1 MKNLFLLLL
10 IFSVLTISAQD
21 NWLLQ
26 SVNFKSETEKLKEI
40 IPVVNEYTGHF
51 AMFFKGNNELK
62 ALLYNED
69 QKQIFEPVYIENL
82 PKNFDVFI
90 NHIYSENQYTLF
102 FKNNASK
109 KYGCILINF
118 ETGKYVISND
128 LPIQLKG
135 EKIVETFN
143 DKNQLYFLTIKTN
156 SAICYIYT
164 FQLDGSF
171 TKKDIDLSSIPFEKY
186 NGSILKLSDFLS
198 NAYVNNLLN
207 KIDYNEPV
215 PLEKTSTYIKI
226 FYNEG
231 VITILNNYYDAYTY
245 IINISVNDITYN
257 YKKIDNE
264 NFDLKASK
272 KGSNSFIYEDY
283 FFSVNATSD
292 ILNLIIYNYKNG
304 AIVKEYQILKDKEIT
319 FKNTPIIREGGDF
332 DNYRE
337 LEKTSQFLRKVSNP
351 NLGVAI
357 YRNDKNYIITLGS
370 SQEVATGSPAMIGG
384 MLGGAIG
391 GAIGG
396 ALFATFDSY
405 TKTRSTRIACVFDEN
420 FDHVEGEVP
429 LNIFD
434 KINNYLEEKNLK
446 KKPLQTIFKYK
457 NNYIWGCYNEP
468 NKSYR
473 LIKF

>member
-171 TKKDIDLSSIPFEKY
+171 TKKDIDLSSIPFDKY

-231 VITILNNYYDAYTY
+231 V
-245 IINISVNDITYN
+245 
-257 YKKIDNE
+257 
-264 NFDLKASK
+264 
-272 KGSNSFIYEDY
+272 
-283 FFSVNATSD
+283 
-292 ILNLIIYNYKNG
+292 
-304 AIVKEYQILKDKEIT
+304 
-319 FKNTPIIREGGDF
+319 
-332 DNYRE
+332 
-337 LEKTSQFLRKVSNP
+337 
-351 NLGVAI
+351 
-357 YRNDKNYIITLGS
+357 
-370 SQEVATGSPAMIGG
+370 
-384 MLGGAIG
+384 
-391 GAIGG
+391 
-396 ALFATFDSY
+396 
-405 TKTRSTRIACVFDEN
+405 
-420 FDHVEGEVP
+420 
-429 LNIFD
+429 
-434 KINNYLEEKNLK
+434 
-446 KKPLQTIFKYK
+446 
-457 NNYIWGCYNEP
+457 
-468 NKSYR
+468 
-473 LIKF
+473 